1 MCPIDLTLGF
11 DQRYQEALIGKVY
24 FLAEQLK
31 GQFWGHSRTPAG
43 NMLIELIIV
52 YYYLNLCNLKH
63 WIL

>member
-1 MCPIDLTLGF
+1 MCPIDLTLSL
-11 DQRYQEALIGKVY
+11 DQRYQEALIEKVY

-43 NMLIELIIV
+43 NMLIIL

-63 WIL
+63 RIL